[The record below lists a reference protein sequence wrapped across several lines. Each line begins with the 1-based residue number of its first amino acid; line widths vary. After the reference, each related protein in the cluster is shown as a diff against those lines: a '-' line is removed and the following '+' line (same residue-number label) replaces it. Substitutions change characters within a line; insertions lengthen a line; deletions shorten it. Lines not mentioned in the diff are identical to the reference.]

1 MTFGPPQ
8 VLLFDGETALDDEES
23 TTYFQ
28 LRGICKRTAA
38 PRQHIRICDRKIAV
52 MRDALRKL
60 SAQLDEEG
68 LQVPFSRMCSEITYS
83 LNALT
88 MVNGSSP
95 FTAVLGRMPA
105 ILPADGAIMHDGVP
119 DNISRHTHRL
129 REVAVQAIAEGT
141 AKERMRRALRTQTQP
156 SGAQLEYKIGDRVD
170 YWRTPLSRTF
180 GKMEISWKESVFC
193 GVRHVQHPDGSVTM
207 DQMKFL
213 AACKPIMLPA
223 TVGSSEKL
231 LSEEARRHF
240 LSLLMTIAYA
250 LLTRPD
256 VAVFVSAL
264 QRESHQAKIIHV
276 KRLNVLLRWLQSNPK
291 GITYPVMKYPTV
303 LLQISDS
310 SYKAR
315 ATDGLSVR
323 GLVSVRVSLDD
334 MIAGK
339 AETPCHVL
347 DYVSKA
353 QRHVTRSTFS
363 SELFAATDAVDS
375 GLLQSIVLHELQH
388 GVVTPSEA
396 KGLIEGTT
404 PCAVGLALAVDAKSV
419 SAAVVAPNVKVPAEP
434 SLLLHVMWLRSL
446 LTRGRLKAMFWTD
459 TRSMVADGLT
469 KGAVSRDL
477 LHAIMC
483 GLLEMPQ
490 PYEQQVLR

>member
-1 MTFGPPQ
+1 
-8 VLLFDGETALDDEES
+8 
-23 TTYFQ
+23 
-28 LRGICKRTAA
+28 
-38 PRQHIRICDRKIAV
+38 
-52 MRDALRKL
+52 
-60 SAQLDEEG
+60 
-68 LQVPFSRMCSEITYS
+68 
-83 LNALT
+83 
-88 MVNGSSP
+88 
-95 FTAVLGRMPA
+95 
-105 ILPADGAIMHDGVP
+105 
-119 DNISRHTHRL
+119 
-129 REVAVQAIAEGT
+129 
-141 AKERMRRALRTQTQP
+141 
-156 SGAQLEYKIGDRVD
+156 
-170 YWRTPLSRTF
+170 
-180 GKMEISWKESVFC
+180 
-193 GVRHVQHPDGSVTM
+193 
-207 DQMKFL
+207 
-213 AACKPIMLPA
+213 
-223 TVGSSEKL
+223 
-231 LSEEARRHF
+231 
-240 LSLLMTIAYA
+240 MTIAYA

-334 MIAGK
+334 VIAGK

-396 KGLIEGTT
+396 KGLIEGTAH
-404 PCAVGLALAVDAKSV
+404 CAVGLALAVDAKSV
-419 SAAVVAPNVKVPAEP
+419 RRGCSCPQRQGSCGTFTTATCDVAQIFAHPRPVEGDVLDRHEIHGCRWAHEGRRFARSSTCYNVWFVGDAA
-434 SLLLHVMWLRSL
+434 
-446 LTRGRLKAMFWTD
+446 
-459 TRSMVADGLT
+459 
-469 KGAVSRDL
+469 
-477 LHAIMC
+477 AIRAA
-483 GLLEMPQ
+483 GSQVTQ
-490 PYEQQVLR
+490 P